1 MLPPPPLSPDQEYT
15 THDIICK
22 KRRRAESMGTQNPDK
37 MDPEK
42 KVPAAHA
49 DAHTLHLAKKRQ
61 QKKKDTKKNA

>member
-1 MLPPPPLSPDQEYT
+1 
-15 THDIICK
+15 
-22 KRRRAESMGTQNPDK
+22 MGTQNPDK